1 MRTLTQRRQ
10 VSINPAFILA
20 IALGAGTFAA
30 IFIREAQNAG
40 MPSPLIATGRMLLAG
55 IILTPLVLT
64 KYRPE
69 LKRLERRD
77 LLMAMFAGFWLITHF
92 LIMITALET
101 TTIMI
106 FTVILNTGPLWVGLL
121 ERTFLKAKLT
131 RGVWL
136 GLFITISGS
145 VFIAM
150 TASGSNESG
159 SGNSLYGII
168 LTLLAAIA
176 SAIYMT
182 IGRSVRSKVSLVP
195 YIWILF
201 SIGGLIG
208 LAFVIVTG
216 TPIFGHSQESYFWL
230 LLLVLIPQL
239 IGHAGFNYAL
249 GYFPATIISL
259 SGQVLTITAAVAA
272 FFFFGEIPTSMQ
284 IFGSAIIAVGVVIAI
299 LARQRQS

>member
-216 TPIFGHSQESYFWL
+216 TAIFGHSQESYFWL

-284 IFGSAIIAVGVVIAI
+284 IIGSAIIAVGVVIAI